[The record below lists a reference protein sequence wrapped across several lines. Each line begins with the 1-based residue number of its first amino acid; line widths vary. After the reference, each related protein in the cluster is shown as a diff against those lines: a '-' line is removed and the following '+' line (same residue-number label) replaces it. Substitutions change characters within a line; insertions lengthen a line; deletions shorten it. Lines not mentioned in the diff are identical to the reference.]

1 MSGTVVYKKNH
12 PVTRINATAMLN
24 NAPLPLALK
33 TIEAKLENGDNLVEL
48 SIGSGIGLLAG
59 DGQFWHEV
67 TAANLTAL
75 GNPAQVTLT
84 LNIWNADNSLAMT
97 GTGVVAV
104 EL

>member
-33 TIEAKLENGDNLVEL
+33 TIEAKLVAGENLVEL
-48 SIGSGIGLLAG
+48 SLGSGIGLLAG

-67 TAANLTAL
+67 TAANLATL
-75 GNPAQVTLT
+75 GDPPQVMLT

-97 GTGVVAV
+97 GTGVVGV

>member
-12 PVTRINATAMLN
+12 TTRINATAMLN
-24 NAPLPLALK
+24 DAPLPLA
-33 TIEAKLENGDNLVEL
+33 TRTVEAKLEAGENLVEL
-48 SIGSGIGLLAG
+48 SLGSGLGLLAG

-67 TAANLTAL
+67 TVGNLTAL
-75 GNPAQVTLT
+75 GNPDQVTLT

-97 GTGVVAV
+97 GTGVVGV